1 VGCVAAQPVDAGFV
15 SFLGELNRTRS
26 ALGASVPHRHNDASG
41 YALLQMLGMFSK
53 LERSLTIE
61 RIKTR
66 RKASG

>member
-1 VGCVAAQPVDAGFV
+1 MQVSSASSANSIAQGRLYLHQSRID
-15 SFLGELNRTRS
+15 
-26 ALGASVPHRHNDASG
+26 NDASG